1 MPESY
6 PWNDIDSLN
15 TVSERVS
22 RLSTSLNAIFNE
34 CFPLIKV
41 KMSSRNPPY
50 MSPLVKYLC
59 KIRNRYKHKQNE
71 EENVRIQR
79 KINNLIGENQ
89 IKAVSDESKHH
100 QKGTQNWWDTVNRMT
115 GRKTG
120 NVLVSNIFSLEE
132 VNRYFQEINT
142 DPNYST
148 PELMEIPEETK
159 IPMVD
164 EYSVWTLLIRQKR
177 TASGPDELPYWL
189 WRDYAHHLAP
199 VITKIFNLS
208 SQNQEVPLQW
218 KLANVS
224 PIPKEEPLKT
234 MNQLRPISIT
244 NVIMRIFERL
254 VYENELVLPIN
265 THITP
270 DQHAYR
276 QGSCTTTALLKC
288 QNHWLK
294 WIDKKAYCV
303 KVNSFDFSKAFDS
316 VSHRIICEKLKSIGV
331 NPYVINWVISFLSS
345 RKQTVLADGISTEF
359 LNINSGVPQGSVL
372 GPVLFSVMVND
383 IKPLNSDRN
392 LLEKFADDLTLSVP
406 Q

>member
-1 MPESY
+1 MIVEPQKFAKPIRKDVFFRATANTVRSKWKQSY
-6 PWNDIDSLN
+6 PWNDIDCLN

-22 RLSTSLNAIFNE
+22 LLSTSLNVIFNE

-41 KMSSRNPPY
+41 KMSSRDPPY

-59 KIRNRYKHKQNE
+59 KIRNRNKHKQNE

-89 IKAVSDESKHH
+89 IKAVRDESIHH

-115 GRKTG
+115 ARKTG
-120 NVLVSNIFSLEE
+120 NVLMSNIFSLEE
-132 VNRYFQEINT
+132 VNRYFQEINI
-142 DPNYST
+142 DPNYSN
-148 PELMEIPEETK
+148 PEIMEIPEETR

-177 TASGPDELPYWL
+177 TANGPDELPYWL

-208 SQNQEVPLQW
+208 PQNQEVPLQW

-224 PIPKEEPLKT
+224 PIPKEAPLKT

-254 VYENELVLPIN
+254 VYENELVL
-265 THITP
+265 
-270 DQHAYR
+270 R
-276 QGSCTTTALLKC
+276 
-288 QNHWLK
+288 
-294 WIDKKAYCV
+294 
-303 KVNSFDFSKAFDS
+303 
-316 VSHRIICEKLKSIGV
+316 
-331 NPYVINWVISFLSS
+331 
-345 RKQTVLADGISTEF
+345 
-359 LNINSGVPQGSVL
+359 
-372 GPVLFSVMVND
+372 
-383 IKPLNSDRN
+383 
-392 LLEKFADDLTLSVP
+392 
-406 Q
+406 